1 MPYRRLPNTDR
12 ARIRAMKSALNA
24 YNKNSRGATV
34 ISPNNKYKLELNIQE
49 FESALENYRQ
59 AYNVQKKHNK
69 TYLELLHKTRL
80 YLSHFIQILNFAIAR
95 GEYPKKIRKI
105 YGFSS
110 NTGTL
115 PSLQTYEEIIAWS
128 QKIFEGEQNRISK
141 GGKPFQMPSIA
152 SINTLY
158 ERLKD
163 SQVILQ
169 NLKRRTFNFRIKL
182 IALRPEID
190 KFIKDVWDEIEKKFE
205 NYPPLIRR
213 EKAKS
218 FGVIYFYRKNEG
230 KIELK
235 DLLRL

>member
-12 ARIRAMKSALNA
+12 ARMRAMKNALNA
-24 YNKNSRGATV
+24 YNKNKRGRAV
-34 ISPNNKYKLELNIQE
+34 ISANSKYKLELNIQE
-49 FESALENYRQ
+49 FESVLMNYKQ
-59 AYNVQKKHNK
+59 AYTTQKEYNK
-69 TYLELLHKTRL
+69 IYMSLLHKTRL

-95 GEYPKKIRKI
+95 GEYPQKIRRV

-110 NTGTL
+110 NTGNL
-115 PSLQTYEEIIAWS
+115 PSLQSYEEIIIWS
-128 QKIFEGEQNRISK
+128 EKIFRGEQNRIAN

-163 SQVILQ
+163 SHVLLQ
-169 NLKRRTFNFRIKL
+169 NLKRRTLNFKL
-182 IALRPEID
+182 KLTALRPEID
-190 KFIKDVWDEIEKKFE
+190 KFIKKIWDEIEISFD
-205 NYPPLIRR
+205 NYPALIRR
-213 EKAKS
+213 EKAKD
-218 FGVIYFYRKNEG
+218 FGVIYFYRKNEE